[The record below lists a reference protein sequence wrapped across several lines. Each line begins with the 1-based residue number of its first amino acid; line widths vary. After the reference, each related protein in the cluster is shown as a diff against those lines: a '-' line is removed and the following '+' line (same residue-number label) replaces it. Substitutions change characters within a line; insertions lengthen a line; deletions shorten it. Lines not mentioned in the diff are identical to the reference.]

1 MEIGCKPFTSH
12 RSPFNHSQN
21 MSELTVAA
29 RYAKAI
35 IDLANEQNVVEPVK
49 SDMELFLNTL
59 KANPELK
66 AVLANPIVSHSKKIK
81 IIEEVFGKK
90 INKTS
95 LAFFTLMVNKSRG
108 EVLYATA
115 GEYVNMYDIKN
126 NVIHASVVSATALS
140 EANKKTMIADIVAV
154 TGGTVK
160 LETKI
165 DPSLIGGFVLT
176 VGDRQIDTSIASDLH
191 KLKKEF
197 ARRVVPVKN

>member
-1 MEIGCKPFTSH
+1 
-12 RSPFNHSQN
+12 

-35 IDLANEQNVVEPVK
+35 IDLAEEQKLVEPIK
-49 SDMELFLNTL
+49 GDMELFLRTL

-66 AVLANPIVSHSKKIK
+66 AVLANPIVSHSKKVHILDDIFASK
-81 IIEEVFGKK
+81 V
-90 INKTS
+90 NKTS
-95 LAFFTLMVNKSRG
+95 LAFFKLMVNKSRG

-115 GEYVNMYDIKN
+115 GEFVNLYDIKHN
-126 NVIHASVVSATALS
+126 IVHASVTSATALS
-140 EANKKTMIADIVAV
+140 DANKKVMIADIEAA

-165 DPSLIGGFVLT
+165 DANLIGGFVLT
-176 VGDRQIDTSIASDLH
+176 VGDRQVDTSIASDLH

-197 ARRVVPVKN
+197 ANRAASN

>member
-1 MEIGCKPFTSH
+1 
-12 RSPFNHSQN
+12 

-35 IDLANEQNVVEPVK
+35 IDLAEEQKLVEPIK
-49 SDMELFLNTL
+49 GDMELFLHTL

-66 AVLANPIVSHSKKIK
+66 AVLANPIVSHSKKVK
-81 IIEEVFGKK
+81 ILDEIFASKV
-90 INKTS
+90 NKAS
-95 LAFFTLMVNKSRG
+95 LAFFKLMVNKSRG

-115 GEYVNMYDIKN
+115 GEFINLYDIKKHI
-126 NVIHASVVSATALS
+126 IHASVVSATTLS
-140 EANKKTMIADIVAV
+140 DANKQKMIADIQTA

-160 LETKI
+160 LDAKV

-197 ARRVVPVKN
+197 AHRVIPVKN

>member
-1 MEIGCKPFTSH
+1 
-12 RSPFNHSQN
+12 

-29 RYAKAI
+29 RYAKSI
-35 IDLANEQNVVEPVK
+35 IDLAQEQNLVEQVK
-49 SDMELFLNTL
+49 SDMELFLHTL

-66 AVLANPIVSHSKKIK
+66 AVLANPIVSHSKKVK

-90 INKTS
+90 INKVS

-126 NVIHASVVSATALS
+126 NIVHASVVSATALS
-140 EANKKTMIADIVAV
+140 DANQKKMIADIMAA

-160 LETKI
+160 LETKV

-176 VGDRQIDTSIASDLH
+176 VGDRQVDTSISSDLH

-197 ARRVVPVKN
+197 AKRAASN